1 MDAQVTLDGP
11 RRRKKHCPYGT
22 DKRKGKRGRCL
33 KHPRPR
39 KRRR

>member
-11 RRRKKHCPYGT
+11 RRRKKCPYGT
-22 DKRKGKRGRCL
+22 DKRKGKRNRCL